1 MILKLRHAMAR
12 QRGEGGRFH
21 SGQESLGNSQKQ
33 LDSKCQNI

>member
-1 MILKLRHAMAR
+1 MAR

-33 LDSKCQNI
+33 LDSKYLKK